1 MQKNMKNLLFC
12 LLSILAWAS
21 CQNNPAPETTEA
33 TNNNRQAPG
42 AVNQDS
48 LIATKT
54 LPQGAKMA
62 TESNLVGISSG
73 TITGSNVTMRQAA
86 TVQSEKTGSFEDKE
100 IVEVLG
106 STNVQNEGEAIL
118 SKPITVKGS
127 GGTVKLPKG
136 KAVVIE
142 NYQAG
147 QNTYSVTYEDPQKGK
162 LTAQIDAGTVETII
176 YASWY
181 QVKRKSGETGWV
193 LGKFLK
199 TN

>member
-1 MQKNMKNLLFC
+1 MKNLLVC
-12 LLSILAWAS
+12 LFAILAWSA

-33 TNNNRQAPG
+33 TNNSQPTSSDAKE
-42 AVNQDS
+42 DS
-48 LIATKT
+48 IIATKT
-54 LPQGAKMA
+54 VPEGAKMA
-62 TESNLVGISSG
+62 TESNLVGIQSG
-73 TITGSNVTMRQAA
+73 TITGSNVTMRQGA
-86 TVQSEKTGSFEDKE
+86 TVQSEKTGTFEDKE
-100 IVEVLG
+100 IVEVLE

-127 GGTVKLPKG
+127 GGTVKLTKG

-147 QNTYSVTYEDPQKGK
+147 QNTYSVTYEDPKKGK
-162 LTAQIDAGTVETII
+162 LTAQIDASTVETII
-176 YASWY
+176 YASWFK
-181 QVKRKSGETGWV
+181 VKRKNGETGWV

>member
-1 MQKNMKNLLFC
+1 MKNLLVC
-12 LLSILAWAS
+12 LFAILAWSA

-33 TNNNRQAPG
+33 TNNSQPASSD
-42 AVNQDS
+42 AKEDS
-48 LIATKT
+48 IIATKT
-54 LPQGAKMA
+54 VPEGAKMA
-62 TESNLVGISSG
+62 TESNLVGIQSG
-73 TITGSNVTMRQAA
+73 TITGSNVTMRQGA
-86 TVQSEKTGSFEDKE
+86 TVQSEKTGTFEDKE
-100 IVEVLG
+100 IVEVLE

-127 GGTVKLPKG
+127 GGTVKLTKG

-147 QNTYSVTYEDPQKGK
+147 QNTYSVTYEDPKKGK
-162 LTAQIDAGTVETII
+162 LTAQIDASTVETII
-176 YASWY
+176 YASWFK
-181 QVKRKSGETGWV
+181 VKRKNGETGWV

>member
-1 MQKNMKNLLFC
+1 MKNLLVC
-12 LLSILAWAS
+12 LFAILAWSA
-21 CQNNPAPETTEA
+21 CQNNPAPETTETRT
-33 TNNNRQAPG
+33 TNNPPAPG
-42 AVNQDS
+42 VTTNEDS

-54 LPQGAKMA
+54 LPEGAKMA
-62 TESNLVGISSG
+62 TESNLVGIQSG
-73 TITGSNVTMRQAA
+73 TINGSNVTMRQAA
-86 TVQSEKTGSFEDKE
+86 TVQSEKTGTFEDKE
-100 IVEVLG
+100 VVEVLE

-127 GGTVKLPKG
+127 GGTVKLTKG

-147 QNTYSVTYEDPQKGK
+147 QNTYSVTYEDPKKGK
-162 LTAQIDAGTVETII
+162 LTAQIDASTVETII
-176 YASWY
+176 YASWFK
-181 QVKRKSGETGWV
+181 VKRKTGETGWV